1 MRGGFV
7 KTFKLVSLTL
17 LHEQKQNIPL
27 IDGLMINKEDENKR
41 WLVEAYMDQTYRE
54 LFTSLKESG
63 TTFDALVTISRTTND
78 PAHIHATV
86 RSVTMMGERMSVLMD
101 ATIVKRSNLA
111 EVVLEDLVQRG
122 LHGETLLQ
130 QFKQQMHTKRG

>member
-1 MRGGFV
+1 M

-78 PAHIHATV
+78 PAHIRATV

-101 ATIVKRSNLA
+101 ATIIKRSNLA

-130 QFKQQMHTKRG
+130 QFKQQMHTKRN

>member
-1 MRGGFV
+1 M
-7 KTFKLVSLTL
+7 KTFKLVALTL
-17 LHEQKQNIPL
+17 LHERKQDIPL

-41 WLVEAYMDQTYRE
+41 WLVEAYIEQTYRE
-54 LFTSLKESG
+54 LFTSLKENG

-78 PAHIHATV
+78 PAHVRATV
-86 RSVTMMGERMSVLMD
+86 RSVTLMGERISVLMD
-101 ATIVKRSNLA
+101 AAIVKRSNLA

-130 QFKQQMHTKRG
+130 QFKQQMHTKRS

>member
-1 MRGGFV
+1 MDAV
-7 KTFKLVSLTL
+7 KTFKLVALTL
-17 LHEQKQNIPL
+17 LHDQKQDIPL

-41 WLVEAYMDQTYRE
+41 WLIEAYVEQTYRE

-63 TTFDALVTISRTTND
+63 TTFDALVTISRKTND
-78 PAHIHATV
+78 PAHVRATV
-86 RSVTMMGERMSVLMD
+86 RSVTMMGERMSILMD
-101 ATIVKRSNLA
+101 AVIIKRSNLA

-130 QFKQQMHTKRG
+130 QFKEQMHTKRG

>member
-1 MRGGFV
+1 M
-7 KTFKLVSLTL
+7 KTFKLVALTL
-17 LHEQKQNIPL
+17 LHGQKQDISL

-41 WLVEAYMDQTYRE
+41 WLIEAYVEQTYRE
-54 LFTSLKESG
+54 LFTSLKESEAP
-63 TTFDALVTISRTTND
+63 FDALVTISRKTND
-78 PAHIHATV
+78 PAHVRATV

-101 ATIVKRSNLA
+101 AVIIQRSNLA

>member
-1 MRGGFV
+1 M
-7 KTFKLVSLTL
+7 KTFKLVALTL

-41 WLVEAYMDQTYRE
+41 WLVEAYMDQTYYK
-54 LFTSLKESG
+54 LFTSLKEKGES
-63 TTFDALVTISRTTND
+63 FDALATISRTTND
-78 PAHIHATV
+78 PAHIRATV
-86 RSVTMMGERMSVLMD
+86 RSVTMMGERISVLMD

>member
-1 MRGGFV
+1 M
-7 KTFKLVSLTL
+7 KTFKLVALTL
-17 LHEQKQNIPL
+17 LHEQKQDIPL

-41 WLVEAYMDQTYRE
+41 WLVEAYIEQTYRE
-54 LFTSLKESG
+54 LFTSLKENG

-78 PAHIHATV
+78 PAHVRATV
-86 RSVTMMGERMSVLMD
+86 RSVTLMGERISVLMD

-130 QFKQQMHTKRG
+130 QFKQQMHTKKG